1 LSSPKAGKSVAIN
14 SYKLF
19 RRNGRGRRG
28 EGVAPYFNK
37 GIECE
42 ELPLKNGHEPV
53 KSIWVTVRDWGRKRS
68 FVISVYYRTPNQAVP
83 VGEAFCI

>member
-1 LSSPKAGKSVAIN
+1 MSSPKAGKSVAIN

-28 EGVAPYFNK
+28 EGVATYFNK

-42 ELPLKNGHEPV
+42 ELSQKNSHEQVRSP
-53 KSIWVTVRDWGRKRS
+53 WVTVRDQGSKGS
-68 FVISVYYRTPNQAVP
+68 LVISVYYRTPNQAVP
-83 VGEAFCI
+83 VDEAFCI